1 MINRLSRV
9 TYAKITALIL
19 SFVLILSPGL
29 PFLPDSSASAA
40 DVTAPENLKVDSFTH
55 NSATLS
61 WDLVDGISTD
71 DGYNVWVWNN
81 NVQGWDW
88 KYWSGTSPA
97 EVGGFTPETDYII
110 SVTPGKFNNLNSNSV
125 TLTTAPDPGGYPEPP
140 LLPPHNLRVTDVT
153 ESGITFKWEGSPGAS
168 GYDVYLNGGWK
179 SGVWDGSNT
188 YTFPIDSSV
197 TGAVYSFAIAAQNP
211 PAVSAPSNA
220 INLTLGQLEAPHDL
234 QVVTATK
241 TVATLG
247 WAPTP
252 GATSY
257 EIYRDGALIGTSDS
271 NRYVAAGLTEGQSY
285 SFKVLAKNRLW
296 SSSDSAPI
304 TVKPG
309 SHYNIVTY
317 YTSWSVFERN
327 FMPEDVDVTQLT
339 HINYAFS
346 DLCWKGFSSSGRPC
360 QNPNIPL
367 QADYVFDGEMVIG
380 DGEVDID
387 NMARLNALKADNP
400 NLKLIVSV
408 GGWSWSDHF
417 SRIAMEEKTRRAF
430 ANSVVDFLREYDLDG
445 LDVDW
450 EYPVE
455 GGEDSNSRSPLDK
468 ENYTLLMKVVREAL
482 DSAGS
487 VDGKYYLLTIASA
500 QSDAFVVNADLAH
513 SSVYLDFINTMT
525 YDYAGDWEQLAHHNA
540 PLYYDRNHP
549 KASGPRLNVA
559 GGVLGHLNGGVPHYK
574 LVLGVPF
581 YGPGWLNC
589 PEPGQFQVCEGG
601 DVPAGEKFGTYET
614 FTFDYTDLE
623 ENYVDKNGYVRY
635 WNEAAKVPYL
645 YNSEKKRFISYD
657 DAESLLYKTSLVKTL
672 DMAGAMSWD
681 ISSDRN
687 LTLTTMLLRELP
699 IDGSTTAL
707 VLAAPSNIRTTAVG
721 TNSVSL
727 SWDSSPSA
735 TRYDV
740 FVNRAWIG
748 KTTGTSFVISDLNPT
763 TAYELLVQAATETD
777 GRTTAV
783 SAGSKIQV
791 TTATPSSGGGGGG
804 GGGGAPSEPDT
815 SGIGD
820 PDANRLKSTTKT
832 ENGKTIVSLK
842 TDEAVKAIKEAKSA
856 KSQIVVVSDA
866 AAVETLISKEVIQA
880 IGDKGPSGLLSLI
893 VNGVE
898 FSIPIRAL
906 KLGEDVIS
914 VRITIGT
921 PDQATIDG
929 LREAAKARGASVL
942 AGPLEFKVE
951 AVSSGDKVAE
961 IKDFGSVY
969 VSRIFTLDS
978 KTKVNPKLA
987 SGVLYDPQ
995 AKSYRHVPTLFTI
1008 HSDGTVTAE
1017 LKRTGNSI
1025 YGIVQ
1030 AKQSMF
1036 LDANLP
1042 WAKDDIEKAVARDIA
1057 TADFDRVFG
1066 AKKDI
1071 TRGELVSLIVNGLGI
1086 LPGEKGSPF
1095 KDVGGHTMY
1104 GWEISAASNLGI
1116 VNGKTA
1122 NTFDPMGMITR
1133 QEMAAIL
1140 ERAMKFAGSQTN
1152 ATPEALSPF
1161 DDRSDVAPY
1170 ARSALALLVK
1180 EDIMNGVSPT
1190 ALAPKG
1196 TLTKAQAT
1204 VAVMRMLRAL
1214 KLSD

>member
-29 PFLPDSSASAA
+29 PFLPDSTASAEA
-40 DVTAPENLKVDSFTH
+40 TSPPSNLKVDSFTH
-55 NSATLS
+55 NTVTLS
-61 WDLVDGISTD
+61 WDLADGNTPD
-71 DGYNVWVWNN
+71 DGYNVY
-81 NVQGWDW
+81 GADG
-88 KYWSGTSPA
+88 KYYTWISEPPA
-97 EVGGFTPETDYII
+97 VIGGLKAETEY
-110 SVTPGKFNNLNSNSV
+110 SFYVTAGLTGLKSNIATV
-125 TLTTAPDPGGYPEPP
+125 TTEADPGGYPEPP

-153 ESGITFKWEGSPGAS
+153 ESGITFNWEGTPGAN
-168 GYDVYLNGGWK
+168 GYDVYVNGGWK
-179 SGVWDGSNT
+179 TGVWDGSNS
-188 YTFPIDSSV
+188 YMFPVDTSV
-197 TGAVYSFAIAAQNP
+197 TGAVYSFYVSAQNL

-234 QVVTATK
+234 QVITATK
-241 TVATLG
+241 SVAMLG

-257 EIYRDGALIGTSDS
+257 DIYRDGALIGTSDS
-271 NRYVAAGLTEGQSY
+271 NRYVAVGLTEDQSY
-285 SFKVLAKNRLW
+285 SFKVVAKNRLW
-296 SSSDSAPI
+296 SSPDSESRI
-304 TVKPG
+304 VKPG

-450 EYPVE
+450 EYPVAD
-455 GGEDSNSRSPLDK
+455 GEPDNSRDPKDK
-468 ENYTLLMKVVREAL
+468 ENYPLMMKVLREAL
-482 DSAGS
+482 DAAGT

-500 QSDAFVVNADLAH
+500 QSDAFVVNADLAN
-513 SSVYLDFINTMT
+513 SSVYLDFINIMT
-525 YDYAGDWEQLAHHNA
+525 YDYAGKWEQLALHNA
-540 PLYYDRNHP
+540 PLYYDPNHP
-549 KASGPRLNVA
+549 KDSGPRLNVA
-559 GGVLGHLNGGVPHYK
+559 GGVAGHLDGGVPPYK
-574 LVLGVPF
+574 LLLGLPF

-614 FTFDYTDLE
+614 FAFDYTDLE

-635 WNEAAKVPYL
+635 WNDVAKVPYL
-645 YNSEKKRFISYD
+645 YNSEKKRYISYD
-657 DAESLLYKTSLVKTL
+657 DAESFFHKTSFVKSL
-672 DMAGAMSWD
+672 DLAGVMSWD
-681 ISSDRN
+681 ISGDRN
-687 LTLTTMLLRELP
+687 RTLTTAIADDLS
-699 IDGSTTAL
+699 IG
-707 VLAAPSNIRTTAVG
+707 LAAPTGLKATTVGANKIGLAWNASPDDDTTGYEVYVDRTRTT
-721 TNSVSL
+721 
-727 SWDSSPSA
+727 
-735 TRYDV
+735 Y
-740 FVNRAWIG
+740 
-748 KTTGTSFVISDLNPT
+748 TTGTDFTITGLTPKTTYEIRVFAVAKDNGQT
-763 TAYELLVQAATETD
+763 TAISPAD
-777 GRTTAV
+777 
-783 SAGSKIQV
+783 KIQV
-791 TTATPSSGGGGGG
+791 TTTAAPSSSSGGG

-1008 HSDGTVTAE
+1008 HSDGTATAE

-1152 ATPEALSPF
+1152 ASPEALSPF